1 MAMEPIK
8 VDERLDE
15 GAPRQLKLSETHCT
29 DECVWYHGP
38 RQYLRALEIV
48 RGLGPD
54 SAYFLE
60 ALTGLAREGGFSRV
74 LIPAGADCGTL
85 AHVIAAYRAAAATLE
100 VAFVDRC
107 PTPLDMNRWYA
118 EDCGVPIEVHHVDV
132 LDFESGGEF
141 DLVCVHGFMGWF
153 AEAARRQL
161 VARWHRLLR
170 PGGVV
175 ITASSLRGGDP
186 DQPDQPVG
194 LSDDESNALRARG
207 RRAHQEGARRFG
219 LDAATI
225 DRWTETY
232 AERRTD
238 YMPVS
243 VDDVRTLFESAGFAF
258 RELVTVA
265 GRGAVDPRRVRVVAV
280 RLPGDGDPPAGRLV
294 Q

>member
-1 MAMEPIK
+1 MPIEPIEPLE

-15 GAPRQLKLSETHCT
+15 GAPRQLRLSEAHCT
-29 DECVWYHGP
+29 YECAWYHGP
-38 RQYLRALEIV
+38 RQYLRALEII
-48 RGLGPD
+48 RGIGSD

-74 LIPAGADCGTL
+74 LISGGADCGTL
-85 AHVIAAYRAAAATLE
+85 ARVIAAYRAADAPLE
-100 VAFVDRC
+100 ISFVDRC
-107 PTPLDMNRWYA
+107 PTPLGMNRWYA
-118 EDCGVPIEVHHVDV
+118 EGAGVPIDIHHVDA
-132 LDFESGGEF
+132 LDFDPGDEF

-153 AEAARRQL
+153 APAARRRL

-175 ITASSLRGGDP
+175 VTASSLRGGDP
-186 DQPDQPVG
+186 DRAVG

-225 DRWTETY
+225 DRW
-232 AERRTD
+232 AEAYTQRRSD
-238 YMPVS
+238 YMALS
-243 VDDVRTLFESAGFAF
+243 VGDVRTLFESAGFVF
-258 RELVTVA
+258 RELVAVA
-265 GRGAVDPRRVRVVAV
+265 GIGAVDPRRVRVVAE
-280 RLPGDGDPPAGRLV
+280 RPPGAADAPAERLV